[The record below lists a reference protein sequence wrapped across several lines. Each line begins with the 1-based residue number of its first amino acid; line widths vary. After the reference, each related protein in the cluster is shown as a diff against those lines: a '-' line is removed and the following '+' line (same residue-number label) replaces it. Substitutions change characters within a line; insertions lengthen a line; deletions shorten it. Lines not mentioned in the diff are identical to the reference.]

1 MRLLQRYILWE
12 LVRVFTLI
20 LGVLT
25 FLLMFVGVAQE
36 ASASGLG
43 PEQIF
48 KILPWVV
55 PSLLPFTIPATL
67 LLSVC
72 VVYGRM
78 AGDQEITAAKAA
90 GINVLSLLSPA
101 ILLGGVLSVCSLIL
115 ADQLIPMA
123 VTQIQGIVT
132 LAMEDIFLDMLRSN
146 HEVVNKEFGLFVRVR
161 DVRGKTLIM
170 PTFRYSRPG
179 SAPVTMQAQSAEV
192 EFDLKRQQ
200 VILHLTN
207 GQLDVPGGTK
217 IAFNKPIDKPFPLP
231 SVRKDPRARHLTINH
246 IRKELS
252 NIERDRIALATRR
265 DISAAMAMTTGRF
278 GSLMEEDFLFDYTV
292 PLLQGSSRQEKLK
305 TELHTRFALSSS
317 CFLFVLLGSA
327 FSILQ
332 ARKQFLTNF
341 FLCFAPILLCYYPL
355 VLLTMNLSKTG
366 SIEAWWASWIA
377 NALLLLAGLYVLKRL
392 LRH

>member
-12 LVRVFTLI
+12 LIRVFSLI

-43 PEQIF
+43 PEQVL

-67 LLSVC
+67 LLTVC

-78 AGDQEITAAKAA
+78 SSDQEITAAKAA

-101 ILLGGVLSVCSLIL
+101 ILLGGILSVGSLIL

-123 VTQIQGIVT
+123 VSQIQGIVT
-132 LAMEDIFLDMLRSN
+132 LAMEDIFLDMLRNN
-146 HEVVNKEFGLFVRVR
+146 HQVVNKEFGLVVNVR

-179 SAPVTMQAQSAEV
+179 GEPVVIQAESAEL
-192 EFDLKRQQ
+192 EFDLKKQH
-200 VILHLTN
+200 VILHMVHAQISTP
-207 GQLDVPGGTK
+207 DEMT
-217 IAFNKPIDKPFPLP
+217 IAAAQPDYTFPLP
-231 SVRKDPRARHLTINH
+231 SVRRDPRARHLTINV
-246 IRKELS
+246 IRKEIEEIEGDCSTLS
-252 NIERDRIALATRR
+252 RRR
-265 DISAAMAMTTGRF
+265 DMFAAMAMTTGRF
-278 GSLMEEDFLFDYTV
+278 SQLHEDGFRLQYV
-292 PLLQGSSRQEKLK
+292 NPVLQGASRREKLK

-317 CFLFVLLGSA
+317 CLFFVLLGST

-332 ARKQFLTNF
+332 AKKQFLTNF
-341 FLCFAPILLCYYPL
+341 LFCFAPILLLYYPV
-355 VLLTMNLSKTG
+355 VLLLMNLSKTG
-366 SIEAWWASWIA
+366 SIEAWWSSWVA
-377 NALLLLAGLYVLKRL
+377 NGLLLIAGLYVLKKL
-392 LRH
+392 LKH